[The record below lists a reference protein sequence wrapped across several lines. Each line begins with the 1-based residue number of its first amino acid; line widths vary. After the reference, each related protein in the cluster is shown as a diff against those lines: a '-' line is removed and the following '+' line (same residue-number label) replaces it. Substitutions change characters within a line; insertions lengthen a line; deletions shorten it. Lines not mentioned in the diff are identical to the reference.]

1 MPQITVN
8 MMWCVPGAVGGSEEY
23 LVRQLLGLPADVF
36 DVTVCAP
43 RGFAAAHD
51 EVASRHRIV
60 ELSHEAQSRG
70 RRIFSES
77 TELFAQ
83 SK

>member
-8 MMWCVPGAVGGSEEY
+8 MMWCIPGAVGGSEEY
-23 LVRQLLGLPADVF
+23 LVRQLLGLPANVF

-51 EVASRHRIV
+51 EVA
-60 ELSHEAQSRG
+60 
-70 RRIFSES
+70 
-77 TELFAQ
+77 
-83 SK
+83 